1 MENGNILIVRAN
13 LFGGNNKQFGH
24 QAQPKIFENAVSDYL
39 QPMKKRSSSLF
50 LLVFLLLLAACES
63 AKPAKKPTQPAPPWS
78 TPTSKPKPPTDP
90 IVSPTASNVAWLN
103 SERLMPVL
111 EKAIRENKPVFV
123 EFYASWCAPC
133 KVMEEDIFTQPSVSQ
148 YLNANFLNFHTDFDS
163 PAGKTIAQIYE
174 VEKLPTVLF
183 LSPNGVVLERHLGIA
198 NPSVLKAL
206 GDLALGKVRK

>member
-1 MENGNILIVRAN
+1 MRNFISP
-13 LFGGNNKQFGH
+13 LF
-24 QAQPKIFENAVSDYL
+24 S
-39 QPMKKRSSSLF
+39 
-50 LLVFLLLLAACES
+50 LVFLLLLPACES
-63 AKPAKKPTQPAPPWS
+63 AKPAKKPAQPAAPWS
-78 TPTSKPKPPTDP
+78 TPAPKPKPPTEP
-90 IVSPTASNVAWLN
+90 VVSSETTNVAWLD

-111 EKAIRENKPVFV
+111 EKATRENKPVFV

-133 KVMEEDIFTQPSVSQ
+133 KVMEEDIFTQASVSQ